1 MLLFIRGGRYVST
14 VYISAL
20 YPEVEIIR
28 SISSSL
34 KNLNLAS
41 PPPMTE
47 DPSKYTSPNRTALR
61 LACLLGGRFLP
72 MAEKI
77 QKIRRTKKTDP
88 AIREKWTEVMQ
99 VLQEVREEAGE
110 RGLGLTYIY
119 HLGMRACLDFGHPE
133 AVLQL
138 FDEVICGSGRGG
150 DCKTDEV
157 NCV

>member
-1 MLLFIRGGRYVST
+1 
-14 VYISAL
+14 
-20 YPEVEIIR
+20 
-28 SISSSL
+28 
-34 KNLNLAS
+34 
-41 PPPMTE
+41 
-47 DPSKYTSPNRTALR
+47 
-61 LACLLGGRFLP
+61 

-110 RGLGLTYIY
+110 GGLGLTYIY

-138 FDEVICGSGRGG
+138 FDEVIGSSEGGEESKRG
-150 DCKTDEV
+150 EV
-157 NCV
+157 EVRVACI